1 MTWPESAEKDHVF
14 IIAEAGV
21 NHNGQSERAFELV
34 DAAAEAGADA
44 VKFQTFKAEDLVTAD
59 AAKAAYQKNA
69 EPGSSE
75 SQLEMLRRLELPF
88 GCFVELK
95 EHCERRGIMFLST
108 PFDSKS
114 LKFLVG
120 QVKVPIL
127 KMPSGEITN
136 GPLLLDA
143 AKSGL
148 PIILSTGMS
157 TLEEVKSALAVL
169 VYGYLKPEGNPKTS
183 AEILEITNWEKALQ
197 PLREKVTLLHCTS
210 EYPADSSDINLRAM
224 ETLRASFGLNTGLS
238 DHSKGITVAI
248 AAAALGAKVIEKH
261 FTLDSDLPGPDHQA
275 SLEPNQLKEMVA
287 AIRTIQH
294 ALGCGEK
301 CPVFSEMANIPVVRK
316 SIVASCEIKK
326 GEAFTEANL
335 SAKRPGT
342 GMSPMSHW
350 DLVGLQASQNYS
362 KDDRIEEILERII

>member
-21 NHNGQSERAFELV
+21 NHNGECERAFELV
-34 DAAAEAGADA
+34 DAAADAGADA
-44 VKFQTFKAEDLVTAD
+44 VKFQTFKAKDLVTLD
-59 AAKAAYQKNA
+59 AARAAYQKNA

-75 SQLEMLRRLELPF
+75 SQLEMLSRLELSHE
-88 GCFVELK
+88 CFVKLK
-95 EHCERRGIMFLST
+95 EHCERRGVMFLST
-108 PFDSKS
+108 PFDKKS

-143 AKSGL
+143 ARSGL

-157 TLEEVKSALAVL
+157 TMEEVESALAVL
-169 VYGYLKPEGNPKTS
+169 AFGYLMPQGNPKTS
-183 AEILEITNWEKALQ
+183 AEILEIANLEKAQQ

-224 ETLRASFGLNTGLS
+224 ESLHTSFGLNTGLS

-248 AAAALGAKVIEKH
+248 AASALGAKVIEKH
-261 FTLDSDLPGPDHQA
+261 FTLDRDLPGPDHQA

-287 AIRTIQH
+287 AIRTIQQ

-301 CPVFSEMANIPVVRK
+301 CPVFSEMGNIPMVRK
-316 SIVASCEIKK
+316 SIVATCEIKK
-326 GEAFTEANL
+326 GEAFTESNL
-335 SAKRPGT
+335 STKRPGT
-342 GMSPMSHW
+342 GMSPMSYW

-362 KDDRIEEILERII
+362 KDDRIEETLEHTT